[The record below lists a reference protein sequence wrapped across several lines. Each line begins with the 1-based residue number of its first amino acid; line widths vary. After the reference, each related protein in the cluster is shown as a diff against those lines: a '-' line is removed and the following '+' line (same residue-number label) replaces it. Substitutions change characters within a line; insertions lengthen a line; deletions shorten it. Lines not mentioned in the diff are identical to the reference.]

1 MPTRG
6 VLGALGALLTLVV
19 LAGCT
24 PSAPATRPVIA
35 ASGSDLVGKVAVGGL
50 ERTYLIH
57 IPADASPEHPLPL
70 LVMFHGA
77 GGDGARAEVTT
88 GFTADSNDN
97 DFIVVYPNGTAAN
110 SIEGELAWNAGNCCG
125 LPRGRNVD
133 DVGFVS
139 AMLAQVEAK
148 YPVDMERVYL
158 AGFSNGGM
166 MTYRLACQLPGQF
179 AAIAVVSGA
188 LNYKDCASGSPLPVL
203 ILHGTADQTVPYE
216 GGETNPR
223 TASRFGQWTNASV
236 VYSTNFWLKA
246 DDCDDDPVVATD
258 EVSSTDTY
266 DECADGSTVEVVTI
280 TGGTHTW
287 PRLETFGVDG
297 SALILRFFGL
307 L

>member
-1 MPTRG
+1 MLTRG
-6 VLGALGALLTLVV
+6 ILGALGALMTLAV

-24 PSAPATRPVIA
+24 TATPSAKPVIA
-35 ASGSDLVGKVAVGGL
+35 ASGSDLVGKISVGGL

-57 IPADASPEHPLPL
+57 IPADASAENPLPL

-88 GFTADSNDN
+88 GFTTDSNDN
-97 DFIVVYPNGTAAN
+97 DFIVAYPNGTAAN

-133 DVGFVS
+133 DVGFIS
-139 AMLAQVEAK
+139 AMLAQIEGK
-148 YPVDMERVYL
+148 YAVDTSRVYL

-166 MTYRLACQLPGQF
+166 MTYRLACQLPGTF

-188 LNYKDCASGSPLPVL
+188 LNYKDCATDTPLPVL
-203 ILHGTADQTVPYE
+203 IVHGRADQTVPYD

-223 TASRFGQWTNASV
+223 TASRFGQWTNSSV

-246 DDCDDDPVVATD
+246 DGCDDDPVITKD
-258 EVSSTDTY
+258 ETTSTDSY
-266 DECADGSTVEVVTI
+266 DDCEDGGTVEVVSVTN
-280 TGGTHTW
+280 GTHVW
-287 PRLETFGVDG
+287 PRIETLGVDASG
-297 SALILRFFGL
+297 LILKFFGL
-307 L
+307 V